1 MSYSC
6 TPEGCNFGPDNWGV
20 INLSGTPNTPGTYE
34 IPLSA
39 VVTLDGTP
47 LGLAGLEIP
56 IPIPYNGEVTL
67 LNIALG
73 NDFSGINS
81 FLPTV
86 VLNVEESADVLTI
99 TSTVCNP
106 QDQELRLTG
115 PNWDWDPNAGPI
127 ADDNGDGTYT
137 FTFDPAPD
145 ADMTYLL
152 VLDGVQEDLVAA
164 NADTNEVDNFS
175 CTPITDYYSYANRQ
189 WSIGDDLNVTNIY
202 GTCGTCDD
210 NSYYFGCTDS
220 TAANYDPNASG
231 DDGSCIL
238 DAGTLQVTAT
248 VCNYTSLNDSSVRL
262 TGPWWSWDPTGGPV
276 GIDNG
281 DGTYTFTFDPA
292 PTSDME
298 YLLVLDGVMEDIV
311 SSNYDEN
318 GDALENADW
327 SCTPVTDYWSYAN
340 RKWSVGS
347 GDVSGITYGSCSG
360 SCPDLPSV
368 EGNPFVDEL
377 FSDVSVTSNVVYGNN
392 IGIITQAPA
401 AEDLLMDVYQPVGDD
416 ATDRRVMLLLHT
428 GTFLPPIANGQATG
442 DKSDNFLVELATR
455 YAKKGYVVGVP
466 NYRLGWNPL
475 TPDPDARTQGLA
487 HALYRALQDTRTAVR
502 FFRKSAAEDGNPYG
516 VGDKFVVGGEG
527 TGGYISYGVATLN
540 NDAELLLPKIINSS
554 PETIA
559 QFGQPVP
566 YILQSMMGD
575 INGTNFGSM
584 MMDMDGDG
592 TPETDVPFCLPNHV
606 GYSSDVDMV
615 FALGGANI
623 DTLWQEAGE
632 VPMAAMQ
639 NPMEEFA
646 PYGVGI
652 LTEPVNNQPV
662 IEAMGAKETIRKATE
677 LGNNDIF
684 EGLSTTLTD
693 NWYGNGDGAA
703 NSAFAGHAN
712 YSGLFP
718 IVTPEPPA
726 LTPCGIP
733 GQWGGSPWQWW
744 DNATY
749 GPMGD
754 AYNGLD
760 AGSTVC
766 SAMQDN
772 PDMSEAKSLAFT
784 DMIEE
789 YMTPRIYA
797 ALDLV
802 RERYTDELFS
812 DVSVTSNVVYGNNIG
827 IITQAPAA
835 EDLLM
840 DVYQPVGDDATDR
853 RVMLLLHTGTFL
865 PPIANGQATGDKSDN
880 FLVELATRYAKKGYV
895 VGVPNYRLGWNPLT
909 PDPDARTQGL
919 AHALYRA
926 LQDTRTAV
934 RFFRKSAAEDGNPYG
949 VGDKFVVGGEGTG
962 GYISYGV
969 ATLNNDA
976 ELLLPKII
984 NSSPE
989 TIAQFGQPVPYILQ
1003 SMMGDI
1009 NGTNFGSMMMDM
1021 DGDGTPE
1028 TDVPFCLPN
1037 HVGYS
1042 SDVDMVFALGGAN
1055 IDTLWQEAGEVPMA
1069 AMQNPMEEFAPY
1081 GVGILTEPVNNQ
1093 PVIEAMGAKETI
1105 RKATELGNNDIFE
1118 GLSTTLTDNWYGNG
1132 DGAANSAFAGHANYS
1147 GLFPIVTPEP
1157 PALTP
1162 CGIPGQWGGS
1172 PWQWWDNATYGPM
1185 GDAYNGL
1192 DAGST
1197 VCSAM
1202 QDNPDMSEAK
1212 SLAFTDMIEEYMTPR
1227 INAAMSVDASEIN
1240 VVLGCTD
1247 PNATNFD
1254 PFANTSDESCEFVVG
1269 PTEQNVN
1276 LPTGWCMFST
1286 YMLNDNMSADAILSE
1301 IVDRVVIAKDYL
1313 GAAYLSLIH
1322 I

>member
-1 MSYSC
+1 CRWS
-6 TPEGCNFGPDNWGV
+6 
-20 INLSGTPNTPGTYE
+20 
-34 IPLSA
+34 
-39 VVTLDGTP
+39 
-47 LGLAGLEIP
+47 
-56 IPIPYNGEVTL
+56 NGRYC
-67 LNIALG
+67 
-73 NDFSGINS
+73 F
-81 FLPTV
+81 F
-86 VLNVEESADVLTI
+86 
-99 TSTVCNP
+99 
-106 QDQELRLTG
+106 
-115 PNWDWDPNAGPI
+115 
-127 ADDNGDGTYT
+127 
-137 FTFDPAPD
+137 
-145 ADMTYLL
+145 
-152 VLDGVQEDLVAA
+152 
-164 NADTNEVDNFS
+164 
-175 CTPITDYYSYANRQ
+175 
-189 WSIGDDLNVTNIY
+189 
-202 GTCGTCDD
+202 
-210 NSYYFGCTDS
+210 
-220 TAANYDPNASG
+220 
-231 DDGSCIL
+231 
-238 DAGTLQVTAT
+238 
-248 VCNYTSLNDSSVRL
+248 
-262 TGPWWSWDPTGGPV
+262 
-276 GIDNG
+276 
-281 DGTYTFTFDPA
+281 
-292 PTSDME
+292 
-298 YLLVLDGVMEDIV
+298 
-311 SSNYDEN
+311 NYDEN
-318 GDALENADW
+318 GNALENADW

-392 IGIITQAPA
+392 IGILSQVPA
-401 AEDLLMDVYQPVGDD
+401 AEDLLMDIYQPVGDD
-416 ATDRRVMLLLHT
+416 ATDRPVMLLLHT

-466 NYRLGWNPL
+466 NYRLGWNPI
-475 TPDPDARTQGLA
+475 TPDPDARTQSLA

-677 LGNNDIF
+677 LGNNDVF

-754 AYNGLD
+754 AVNGLD

-789 YMTPRIYA
+789 YMTPRINA
-797 ALDLV
+797 ALQLN
-802 RERYTDELFS
+802 RYTDDLYD

-827 IITQAPAA
+827 ILSQVPAA

-840 DVYQPVGDDATDR
+840 DIYQPVGDDATDR

-989 TIAQFGQPVPYILQ
+989 VIAQFGQPVPYIIQ

-1009 NGTNFGSMMMDM
+1009 NGTNYGSMMMDM

-1042 SDVDMVFALGGAN
+1042 SDIDMVFALGGAN

-1081 GVGILTEPVNNQ
+1081 GVGILTEPVNNE

-1105 RKATELGNNDIFE
+1105 RKATELGNNDVFE

-1172 PWQWWDNATYGPM
+1172 PWQWWDNTTYGPM
-1185 GDAYNGL
+1185 GD
-1192 DAGST
+1192 
-1197 VCSAM
+1197 
-1202 QDNPDMSEAK
+1202 
-1212 SLAFTDMIEEYMTPR
+1212 
-1227 INAAMSVDASEIN
+1227 
-1240 VVLGCTD
+1240 
-1247 PNATNFD
+1247 
-1254 PFANTSDESCEFVVG
+1254 
-1269 PTEQNVN
+1269 
-1276 LPTGWCMFST
+1276 
-1286 YMLNDNMSADAILSE
+1286 
-1301 IVDRVVIAKDYL
+1301 
-1313 GAAYLSLIH
+1313 
-1322 I
+1322 